1 MISINSIS
9 LAGRQAGRCFPW
21 TPNPAIAL
29 EQPLGPS
36 HFGRVRP
43 LSLDLH
49 GLQTMPPEHVIAH
62 AFAPLRRFYASSLC
76 ALVLIYY
83 GLDSS
88 IELSWVQQDLGHQH
102 IYQGW

>member
-1 MISINSIS
+1 MLPLDSNPRHCPGTAVGTFTLWPRATS
-9 LAGRQAGRCFPW
+9 LSC
-21 TPNPAIAL
+21 
-29 EQPLGPS
+29 
-36 HFGRVRP
+36 
-43 LSLDLH
+43 DLH